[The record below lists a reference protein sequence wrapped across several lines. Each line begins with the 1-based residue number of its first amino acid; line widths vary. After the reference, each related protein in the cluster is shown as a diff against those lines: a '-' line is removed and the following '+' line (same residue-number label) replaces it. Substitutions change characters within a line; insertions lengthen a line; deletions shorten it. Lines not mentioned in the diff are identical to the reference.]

1 MNKISFFCFILIIS
15 SCIITG
21 CGSDSGNIQKE
32 NNAYIQG
39 VWVDDTTYRIM
50 AQGSPSRN
58 LTKPDEQM
66 ASAVRSATYH
76 ARNLVLKKFKEY
88 RKTTALNQQ
97 LPKTS
102 KTNAKVVINS
112 IKKGTV
118 VKNSEQFDKKN
129 NCSLVFEVRTSDLR
143 TLVLS
148 SDLDSVDIIR

>member
-1 MNKISFFCFILIIS
+1 MNKISFFCSILIIS
-15 SCIITG
+15 AFMIMG

-39 VWVDDTTYRIM
+39 VWIDDTAYRIL

-58 LTKPDEQM
+58 LTKPEEQM
-66 ASAVRSATYH
+66 ASAVRSATHH
-76 ARNLVLKKFKEY
+76 AQNLVLKKFKEY

-97 LPKTS
+97 LPKTN
-102 KTNAKVVINS
+102 KTNAKILINS

-129 NCSLVFEVRTSDLR
+129 NCSLIFEVKNSDLR

-148 SDLDSVDIIR
+148 SDIDSVDIIR